1 MPFHSLSE
9 CETGVDTHLDPFLTL
24 IMEMIA
30 ESACYK
36 HCHPGQ
42 F

>member
-9 CETGVDTHLDPFLTL
+9 CETGVDTHLDLFLTL

-36 HCHPGQ
+36 HCDPGQ